1 MFNEI
6 YTHVFHKY
14 YIQVYAMTLMRAPAT
29 THMVRIAH
37 MCTRYGCIAC
47 LVHSPWC
54 RFQA

>member
-14 YIQVYAMTLMRAPAT
+14 YIQVYAMTLMREPAT
-29 THMVRIAH
+29 THMVRIVH
-37 MCTRYGCIAC
+37 MCTRCGCIAC